1 MSYLD
6 DEDMLGNDE
15 FFKMEHTDFKK
26 VALYI
31 MDGSGN
37 VEDILL
43 DLDEI
48 RKYIDKIYATY
59 PTTD

>member
-1 MSYLD
+1 
-6 DEDMLGNDE
+6 
-15 FFKMEHTDFKK
+15 MEHTDFKK